1 MSAPLTE
8 HPATLL
14 PAGEGR
20 RGDLLPAPSPEIS
33 AAHTPV
39 KRKLTSVVSV
49 PPARVCSL
57 ARANSSASGP
67 RLSPRTLAGA
77 SGRNSHQPVTCG
89 GTGCA
94 SPSAAAWKSQT
105 RNSFCEHLG
114 QRLAVDRASQSS
126 IVPASRSSDR
136 PALFPPQLFEAADND
151 GFSAHPP
158 VKRKL
163 TGVVSV
169 PPARVCSLARAN
181 SPGAPASGVL
191 SRSPAGA
198 SGRNSHQPVSC
209 GGTGCVLLSAD
220 TLEPSA
226 ITADPRRADP
236 GNPLAGAVSVLRRLP
251 NWPVALRG
259 GGHIAGVV

>member
-1 MSAPLTE
+1 MTATLTE

-39 KRKLTSVVSV
+39 KRKLTGVVSV
-49 PPARVCSL
+49 PPARVFSL

-67 RLSPRTLAGA
+67 RLS
-77 SGRNSHQPVTCG
+77 H
-89 GTGCA
+89 
-94 SPSAAAWKSQT
+94 
-105 RNSFCEHLG
+105 
-114 QRLAVDRASQSS
+114 
-126 IVPASRSSDR
+126 
-136 PALFPPQLFEAADND
+136 
-151 GFSAHPP
+151 
-158 VKRKL
+158 
-163 TGVVSV
+163 
-169 PPARVCSLARAN
+169 
-181 SPGAPASGVL
+181 
-191 SRSPAGA
+191 RSPAGA
-198 SGRNSHQPVSC
+198 SGRNSHKPVSC

-220 TLEPSA
+220 TLTSSA
-226 ITADPRRADP
+226 MTADPRRADP